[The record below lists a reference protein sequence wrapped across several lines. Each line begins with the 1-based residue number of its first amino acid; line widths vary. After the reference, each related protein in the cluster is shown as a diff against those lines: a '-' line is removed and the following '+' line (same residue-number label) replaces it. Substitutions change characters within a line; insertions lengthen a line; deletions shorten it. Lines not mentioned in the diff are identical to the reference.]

1 MRNLKLF
8 LPVAA
13 CLCAAAAGA
22 ADSAAADGVVA
33 IVGNTSILRSEVVA
47 AMVRD
52 GAPAEKFVQYRSR
65 LIDQRLILRAAA
77 EAKMTMQEWMV
88 DDRIKTIIR
97 DRFDG
102 DRNLL
107 IEALARERQPFG
119 EWRAQVR
126 NDMIVYAMIWNR
138 VDKYVEATPEAMRRE
153 YREHPERYS
162 SPGRVSVRVI
172 LLKPEDAA
180 KRDEVVAALKRED
193 FAAVAKRYSADSMAS
208 VGGLRR
214 DIVPEEEFRPEICAE
229 IAKMPVG
236 TIGEWVEIDG
246 WSFLLRKEAA
256 SAMRPRS
263 FAEAYDDIAERVRA
277 DRKRELYDAWIERLR
292 AQYYVRTID

>member
-1 MRNLKLF
+1 ML

-13 CLCAAAAGA
+13 CFFAAAAA
-22 ADSAAADGVVA
+22 VAEPESAAAADGVVA
-33 IVGNTSILRSEVVA
+33 VVGNTSILRSEVLA
-47 AMVRD
+47 AMMRE
-52 GAPAEKFVQYRSR
+52 GAPAEKFAQFRSR

-77 EAKMTMQEWMV
+77 DAKMSMQDWMV
-88 DDRIKTIIR
+88 EDRIKTIIR

-107 IEALARERQPFG
+107 IEALTREHQSFG
-119 EWRAQVR
+119 EWRRQVR
-126 NDMIVYAMIWNR
+126 DDMIVYAMIWNR
-138 VDKYVEATPEAMRRE
+138 VDKYVEATPAAMRSE
-153 YREHPERYS
+153 YLSHPERYS
-162 SPGRVSVRVI
+162 APGRVSVRVI
-172 LLKPEDAA
+172 LLKPEDAG
-180 KRDEVVAALKRED
+180 KRDEVVAALKNED
-193 FAAVAKRYSADSMAS
+193 FGAVAKRFSADAMAS
-208 VGGLRR
+208 EGGLRR

-256 SAMRPRS
+256 SQTRPRT